1 LINIIH
7 LPKQIVSTL
16 TVALAAFCLLL
27 PSISHSGQTAL
38 LDNTVQHLIAYVAA
52 SDLTFIRNSSEYS
65 GKEASEHMQAKYAHF
80 RDKIKTPEDFIELCA
95 SRSLLSGKPYLVV
108 IEKGETI
115 GTREW
120 LTAELQAYRNGAA
133 GGSH

>member
-1 LINIIH
+1 MNIIY
-7 LPKQIVSTL
+7 LKNQMVSAL
-16 TVALAAFCLLL
+16 TIALTAFCLLL
-27 PSISHSGQTAL
+27 PSISHSGQAVL
-38 LDNTVQHLIAYVAA
+38 LDETVQHLIVYVAE
-52 SDLTFIRNSSEYS
+52 SDLTFIRNSSQYS

-108 IEKGETI
+108 TDKGETI

-120 LTAELQAYRNGAA
+120 LTAELLTYRNRAA
-133 GGSH
+133 GEPH